1 MTMGRIRLRP
11 LRAQVMVITG
21 ATSGIGLATAM
32 RAADAG
38 ARLVLAAR
46 NREPLER
53 IAEVLRNKGHEA
65 RAVVCDVGNE
75 DQVRHL
81 EATAVDTFGRVDT
94 WVNNAGISA
103 YGTLADIPLAE
114 QRRIFE
120 TDFWG
125 VVHGSLAAARVMR
138 RQEGGVIVNVG
149 SVLSDRAIPLQVPY
163 AAAKHAVKGFTDG
176 LRMELLREG
185 APISVT
191 LIKPTSIDTP
201 YKDHA
206 AAHLTREPT
215 NPPPVYDADLVA
227 DAILHAATH
236 RTRVLSVGGGAR
248 LMTLT
253 RHLFPGLSDLVG
265 AKVFGDLQV
274 TDVPRG
280 GGGRHQGL
288 FRPVGRGRVHNTSEA
303 YVRRFSTYL
312 FWQKHKTSI
321 FVGLLAAAGLAWLA
335 NRECERRER
344 ERHRSR
350 WHLPRRRRKHRRRR
364 LW

>member
-1 MTMGRIRLRP
+1 MTRIRLRP

-32 RAADAG
+32 QAADAG

-75 DQVRHL
+75 DQVRQL

-94 WVNNAGISA
+94 WVNNAGVSA
-103 YGTLADIPLAE
+103 YGTLDDIPLAE

-125 VVHGSLAAARVMR
+125 VVLGSLAAARIMR
-138 RQEGGVIVNVG
+138 RQDGGVIVNVG

-201 YKDHA
+201 YKEHA
-206 AAHLTREPT
+206 GAHLDREPT

-274 TDVPRG
+274 TGVPRGG

-312 FWQKHKTSI
+312 FWQKHKTGI
-321 FVGLLAAAGLAWLA
+321 VALALAAAGLAWLA
-335 NRECERRER
+335 NQECERRER
-344 ERHRSR
+344 ERHRGWHWRSR
-350 WHLPRRRRKHRRRR
+350 HRRRHR